1 MSDGP
6 APWAAIAPEGKNAA
20 QQHNVAGEEHVLA
33 DASEQEPTAAISRIL
48 VVRLGS
54 MGDIVHTLPAVAT
67 LRYAFPAAHIGWVVE
82 ERWSELLCA
91 AGNPRS
97 GPRGPERPLVN
108 AVHTV
113 DTFAWRAAMFSDET
127 WREVRSLRAALREL
141 RYQVALDFQGAWK
154 SAILARLADA
164 ESLFGSRR
172 PREAPASL
180 FYTRQIALGGRH
192 IVEQNLSLAHCV
204 ARGTPPQLRFDLPRD
219 AAAEAHCQ
227 RELRRLNVQELAILN
242 PGAGWGAKRWP
253 AERYAEVARALAQQ
267 GIASLVNHG
276 PGEDALAREVAERS
290 QGAAHP
296 FPCSLGELI
305 ALTRRA
311 RLFVGGDTGPV
322 HIAAALGIP
331 VVAIYGPTDPA
342 RNGPF
347 GNGPIAVLRSAASV
361 TSHARRREPESGLL
375 TIKVA
380 DVLAAAARV
389 LSGAA

>member
-1 MSDGP
+1 MVAALIENGVGDELASQNFYRRGALMAASGERA
-6 APWAAIAPEGKNAA
+6 AP
-20 QQHNVAGEEHVLA
+20 L
-33 DASEQEPTAAISRIL
+33 SRIL

-67 LRYAFPAAHIGWVVE
+67 LRHAFPTAHIGWVVE
-82 ERWSELLCA
+82 ERWGELLCA
-91 AGNPRS
+91 AGAARR
-97 GPRGPERPLVN
+97 GPTSPERPLVD

-127 WREVRSLRAALREL
+127 RREVRSLRTALREVH
-141 RYQVALDFQGAWK
+141 YQVALDFQGAWK
-154 SAILARLADA
+154 SAILAQLAGA

-180 FYTRQIALGGRH
+180 FYTRQIELGGRH
-192 IVEQNLSLAHCV
+192 IVEQNLSLAQCV
-204 ARGTPPQLRFDLPRD
+204 APGMPPQLRFDLPRD
-219 AAAEAHCQ
+219 AAAEAHCEG
-227 RELRRLNVQELAILN
+227 ELRRLNVQEFAILN

-253 AERYAEVARALAQQ
+253 AERYGEVARALAQR
-267 GIASLVNHG
+267 GMASLVNYG
-276 PGEDALAREVAERS
+276 PGEESLAREVAERS
-290 QGAAHP
+290 QDAAHP
-296 FPCSLGELI
+296 FPCTLGELI

-347 GNGPIAVLRSAASV
+347 GNGPVAVLRSGESV
-361 TSHARRREPESGLL
+361 TSHARRREPESGLM
-375 TIKVA
+375 TITVA
-380 DVLAAAARV
+380 DVLAAAVRV
-389 LSGAA
+389 LSEAA